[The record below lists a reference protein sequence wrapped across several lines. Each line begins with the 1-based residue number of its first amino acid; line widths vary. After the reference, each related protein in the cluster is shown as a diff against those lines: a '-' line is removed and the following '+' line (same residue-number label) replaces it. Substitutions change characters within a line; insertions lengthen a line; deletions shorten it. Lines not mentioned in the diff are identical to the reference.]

1 MARKKT
7 SHRMTVVAL
16 FATLVTFSMVITQFF
31 QVFKGGED
39 RIGPVPALVS
49 NASTASDSLFRSN
62 QVRSVD
68 LKIKHDHWDSGPFN
82 GTLFE
87 ELGSGNTLQLNPDGS
102 LKPPFHDRLQQE
114 ISLIEANFPGSISF
128 YLSDLSRGYAVGH
141 LENRLMYLAS
151 GVKLLVMIEVFR
163 QRELGTLNFNE
174 KVFYGPNDL
183 RDGAPDLNRRSV
195 NQRFRIRELLA
206 FMIENSDNAAADLL
220 MRRVGPENIRKHL
233 IEDGF
238 ENISHIVPLL
248 DVRNEVYA
256 QLDPRAANLSAK
268 KVRSI
273 RWSNGFQPNLR
284 RMKFHIGPPYGD
296 YDYRHL
302 DQAYADYYQRGHNH
316 LTMRTAGE
324 ILSKIIMGDMIS
336 AKASK
341 EMLDRLVH
349 VWSSGHRIRGAL
361 SSSTEVAHKTGTQHK
376 RIADLS
382 VIFLPDETPL
392 VFTIAIAGGQR
403 QDAERI
409 IFLLTQRIYQYAWN
423 YALGREIP
431 LKHKDNLLAQ
441 VLMRCEKPQPEGYQG
456 PQVKR

>member
-1 MARKKT
+1 MARKQT

-16 FATLVTFSMVITQFF
+16 FATAVTFAMVIAQFF
-31 QVFKGGED
+31 QVFADAPEKEE
-39 RIGPVPALVS
+39 PVNMAVPSVS
-49 NASTASDSLFRSN
+49 EASDSLFRPHTQPSGRPMN
-62 QVRSVD
+62 TLQETGD
-68 LKIKHDHWDSGPFN
+68 AGPFK
-82 GTLFE
+82 GTLFTE
-87 ELGSGNTLQLNPDGS
+87 PDTENSLQLNADGS
-102 LKPPFHDRLQQE
+102 LRAPFHARLQKE
-114 ISLIEANFPGSISF
+114 IDLIEANFPGSISF
-128 YLSDLSRGYAVGH
+128 YLSDLKRGYSFGH

-151 GVKLLVMIEVFR
+151 GVKLLVMIEIFR
-163 QRELGTLNFNE
+163 QRELGNLKLSE
-174 KVFYGPNDL
+174 KIFYGRNDL

-195 NQRFRIRELLA
+195 NQRFKIRELLK

-220 MRRVGPENIRKHL
+220 MKRVGGANIRKHL

-238 ENISHIVPLL
+238 ENIPHIVPLV

-256 QLDPRAANLSAK
+256 QLDPRASELSAK

-302 DQAYADYYQRGHNH
+302 DQAYADYYKRGHNH
-316 LTMRTAGE
+316 LTMRTAGN
-324 ILSKIIMGDMIS
+324 ILSRLITGDLIS
-336 AKASK
+336 SKASE
-341 EMLDRLVH
+341 EMLHRLVH

-361 SSSTEVAHKTGTQHK
+361 SSTTEVAHKTGTQHK

-392 VFTIAIAGGQR
+392 IFTIAIAGGQR

-423 YALGREIP
+423 YALGREMP
-431 LKHKDNLLAQ
+431 VTHKDNLLAQ
-441 VLMRCEKPQPEGYQG
+441 VLMQCEKPQPEGYQG
-456 PQVKR
+456 PQVK